1 MEMAYAAA
9 DLVVCRS
16 GALTMAELAVTRSPS
31 ILVPSPNV
39 AEDHQYK
46 NAQVFAQSDAAVVI
60 RDSEFGEIWL
70 QEVRELLSHP
80 TRLKELS
87 HQIGSF
93 AKHSAADEI
102 VSYLMNQISCK

>member
-1 MEMAYAAA
+1 MAYAAA

-46 NAQVFAQSDAAVVI
+46 NAQVFAQADAAVVI

-87 HQIGSF
+87 QQIGSF
-93 AKHSAADEI
+93 AKHNAADEI